1 MTLISS
7 NRVGTPKSHFVCETS
22 VILLKLKGVKYMVTH
37 EKKAPLCLI
46 NNINYMMRTK
56 YYYKPI
62 FSIVN
67 KLFIDQLLLIKLP
80 S

>member
-1 MTLISS
+1 
-7 NRVGTPKSHFVCETS
+7 
-22 VILLKLKGVKYMVTH
+22 MVTH

-56 YYYKPI
+56 YNYKPI
-62 FSIVN
+62 FNIVN

-80 S
+80 L